1 MTVRT
6 GVVGVGSMGE
16 NHARVYA
23 ELPGVELIGVC
34 DADADRAAAV
44 AAEYGTEAL
53 SADELRR
60 RADAVSV
67 AVPTAYHAP
76 VVRRCIDA
84 GVDVLVEKPF
94 VDDAETGRE
103 LARRA
108 RDAGV
113 TLQVGHVERFNPAV
127 TALSDILPGLDVI
140 AVSARRLGPPV
151 ARDISDGV
159 VSDLMIHDLDVVRSL
174 IDADV
179 TDVSAVAPDRGDH
192 VTATLSFANG
202 TVADLTASRVTQRK
216 VRRLDVVAAECLVTV
231 DYLDQSV
238 EIHRSSVPEYVRE
251 DGDLRYRH
259 EGVVERP
266 LIDSREPLKCELES
280 FVAAASGDE
289 PPRVSPDDAL
299 AALELVWDIEA
310 ELDAGV
316 DAVAAEQR

>member
-23 ELPGVELIGVC
+23 ELPGVELVGVA

-44 AAEYGTEAL
+44 AAEYGTEAVPE
-53 SADELRR
+53 DELRR

-108 RDAGV
+108 REAGV

-174 IDADV
+174 VDSEV
-179 TDVSAVAPDRGDH
+179 TDVSAVAPDADH
-192 VTATLSFANG
+192 ATATLSFADG

-280 FVAAASGDE
+280 FVAVASGDE
-289 PPRVSPDDAL
+289 SPRVPPEDAL
-299 AALELVWDIEA
+299 AVLELVWDIEA
-310 ELDAGV
+310 ELGAG
-316 DAVAAEQR
+316 DEAVAAER